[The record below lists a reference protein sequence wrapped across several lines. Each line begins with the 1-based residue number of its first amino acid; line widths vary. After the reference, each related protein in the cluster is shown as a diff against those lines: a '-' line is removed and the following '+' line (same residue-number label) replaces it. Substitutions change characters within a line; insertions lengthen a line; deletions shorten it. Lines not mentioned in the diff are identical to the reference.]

1 MVKLAIRVGWL
12 SFASALERELS
23 ANLADE
29 EYTVKKAMLREG
41 LDFSAKE
48 NMGIVARVL
57 YCMPDAEEQSE
68 EQSEEKVYLNIKT
81 VSIQDQEELRSFGD
95 EVNEE
100 EAENIKAFFG
110 NILEWGANDVDRFAS
125 QIAITRGKVQQ
136 PLLKVE
142 GNTELKV
149 DGSPFTFSG
158 KPGRVG
164 RIRFLEE
171 DTDTKS
177 IYDFFAYIYRSS
189 ESCPQYLLS
198 RPESRDLAA
207 IAPYDNSLRF
217 RSNVK
222 SSTAKSALLGGGGE
236 SWDEIDYV
244 IIAVVVVLV
253 SCCVLVLICKAISR
267 KKEHDRALKQEKEA
281 DANSSPRLRRGNQHR
296 VAN

>member
-1 MVKLAIRVGWL
+1 MIT
-12 SFASALERELS
+12 SHT
-23 ANLADE
+23 N
-29 EYTVKKAMLREG
+29 
-41 LDFSAKE
+41 
-48 NMGIVARVL
+48 N
-57 YCMPDAEEQSE
+57 
-68 EQSEEKVYLNIKT
+68 
-81 VSIQDQEELRSFGD
+81 GD

-110 NILEWGANDVDRFAS
+110 NILEWGVNDVDRFAS

-136 PLLKVE
+136 PLLKVKWGWWKSTLPICPFPEIPAFWEIPRLSRGILGFPRKNAKPGHFQEILLRIREIKNLSPEAGFGRFLPFWTAE

-244 IIAVVVVLV
+244 IITFYG
-253 SCCVLVLICKAISR
+253 AITYPRHS
-267 KKEHDRALKQEKEA
+267 LFGITPIFLSSV
-281 DANSSPRLRRGNQHR
+281 NSAKSTKISDNIISNRDLGY
-296 VAN
+296 